1 MTNWY
6 GLVTQNTMITKESA
20 MLMIGCAIVVFF
32 VYLLNEA
39 NASHELGKVMVTIGI
54 SISIASGIM
63 GMAMWYIHTLKG

>member
-1 MTNWY
+1 
-6 GLVTQNTMITKESA
+6 